1 MGGNKKICFPCPS
14 GTYSFLSQI
23 DNNSVTESC
32 KLCQLEKVKECGNST
47 IILKDGYW
55 RLNSFSDVIEY
66 CENKPENCNDK
77 EEAIGYCKRGLV
89 GPLCELCDTN
99 GDYWENKYSNVEN
112 YVCAPCWKNG
122 HYFYQI
128 QALKDIIKLARTVEG
143 LSKWHRLAIAIG
155 IDPL

>member
-77 EEAIGYCKRGLV
+77 EEAIGYCKRGLI

-99 GDYWENKYSNVEN
+99 GDYWESKYSNVEE
-112 YVCAPCWKNG
+112 YECAPCND
-122 HYFYQI
+122 FT
-128 QALKDIIKLARTVEG
+128 RT
-143 LSKWHRLAIAIG
+143 
-155 IDPL
+155 